1 MKKKTKKEREE
12 FLKKQFFAF
21 ELFEKMAQDNLR
33 IHKKANSRLK
43 NTKVKEYYKFFYEF
57 YFKIDTNIVELSKG
71 LKLLFNKHN
80 LMPAVFL
87 LRGLSELIF
96 FNIYVAFKSH
106 LYVRKNDINGLVDL
120 ILKASMATG
129 VETLKSKNL
138 KSESAIFNKII
149 TKYQGRRLHI
159 NDCIRFFKKKHIEDI
174 IKTKENTKIGSF
186 RYLENAKKQTNMGT
200 FKFEEMDIDASTL
213 TEVCLTMDRSRIIQ
227 AYDKMCEIIH
237 PTAIKIYD
245 ATDLKIQDD
254 YAELFHHILD
264 SGLFMINIYAIIY
277 KLFLCRWFL
286 ENQDEFIKTFNNK
299 LT

>member
-1 MKKKTKKEREE
+1 MKKKTAKERNE
-12 FLKKQFFAF
+12 FLKKHFFTF
-21 ELFEKMAQDNLR
+21 DLYEKTAQDNLR
-33 IHKKANSRLK
+33 THKKASSRLK
-43 NTKVKEYYKFFYEF
+43 NAKVKEYYKYFYEF
-57 YFKIDTNIVELSKG
+57 FFKIDTNIVELSKG

-80 LMPAVFL
+80 LMPSVFL

-106 LYVRKNDINGLVDL
+106 LYVRKNDMSALVDL

-174 IKTKENTKIGSF
+174 IKTEENTKIRSF
-186 RYLENAKKQTNMGT
+186 KDLEDAKKKINMGKL
-200 FKFEEMDIDASTL
+200 KFEEMDIDVSML
-213 TEVCLTMDRSRIIQ
+213 TEVSLTMNRTRIIQ
-227 AYDKMCEIIH
+227 SYDKMCEIIH

-254 YAELFHHILD
+254 YDELFLHILD

-277 KLFLCRWFL
+277 KIFLCRWFL